1 VPCPNSC
8 PIFRKKY
15 MLNKVRSTI
24 CYKLSS
30 VLGLL
35 ALFLVCLNLLLSGF
49 IVRLELAAVFLLIV
63 YLLGIIG
70 YIIIFILL
78 TICQF
83 IEQKRIKQ
91 YSTHVVFDIGYILG
105 LIFLFSAIALFV
117 IVTLSK

>member
-1 VPCPNSC
+1 
-8 PIFRKKY
+8 

-24 CYKLSS
+24 CYKLGS
-30 VLGLL
+30 VLGWL
-35 ALFLVCLNLLLSGF
+35 ALFLVCLNLLLSDF
-49 IVRLELAAVFLLIV
+49 IVRLELAAIFLLIV

-78 TICQF
+78 SICQF

-105 LIFLFSAIALFV
+105 LIFLFLAIALFV
-117 IVTLSK
+117 IVLLSK

>member
-1 VPCPNSC
+1 
-8 PIFRKKY
+8 

-24 CYKLSS
+24 CYKLCS
-30 VLGLL
+30 VLGWLT
-35 ALFLVCLNLLLSGF
+35 LFLICLNLLLSSF

-70 YIIIFILL
+70 YIIIYILL
-78 TICQF
+78 SFGQF

-105 LIFLFSAIALFV
+105 LFFLFSAIALFV